1 MASARLSRTPSS
13 ETNRK
18 TWTWS
23 AWIKRSATGS
33 ATSAN
38 GYTLWNCEGSSANDN
53 FIFHI
58 TVNGGGSGGPTD
70 SLALHTYGNDVFRTT
85 PLLKDVNGWYHIVF
99 ALDTTQATATDRI
112 KLYVN
117 GELQSY
123 SQEANFPSQNYN
135 MGINRNALHCIGS
148 HGTNANYY
156 FDGLMA
162 HVHFTDGTAYPA
174 STFGETDAT
183 TGIWKPKVSPSVT
196 YGTNGYFLKMDNSA
210 NMGLDSSG
218 NSNNFATSGTIVQ
231 TKDTPSNVFATFNP
245 LDNYYPAMTVS
256 NVNTRALTIGGKYT
270 YIPSTLGMTSG
281 KYYAEIKCAGQS
293 GSQEEFLVGI
303 TSTQTT
309 ATTHEVGHYGN
320 DYGYN
325 GVAGQYRTSNSNTSY
340 GAAYTTGDII
350 GIAVDLDNNKL
361 YFSKNGTWQNS
372 GVPTSGS
379 TGTGAINIT
388 DPSSTALGAYFFAV
402 CYFSSTD
409 TGTYDANFGN
419 GYFGTTAVSSAQSPD
434 DGIGIF
440 EYDVPAGYRALCTK
454 SLNAQEY
461 S

>member
-1 MASARLSRTPSS
+1 MASARLTRTPSS

-23 AWIKRSATGS
+23 AWIKRSAIGTAS
-33 ATSAN
+33 SSL
-38 GYTLWNCEGSSANDN
+38 GYTLWNCEGSNANDN

-85 PLLKDVNGWYHIVF
+85 PLLRDINAWYHIVF

-117 GELQSY
+117 GVLQSY
-123 SQEANFPSQNYN
+123 SQEANFPTQNYN
-135 MGINRNALHCIGS
+135 MGINRNSLHCIGS
-148 HGTNANYY
+148 HVTNANYY
-156 FDGLMA
+156 FDGSMA

-183 TGIWKPKVSPSVT
+183 TGIWKPKTAPSVT

-218 NSNNFATSGTIVQ
+218 NSNNFATSGTIIQ
-231 TKDTPSNVFATFNP
+231 TKDTPSNVFCTMNP
-245 LDNYYPAMTVS
+245 LDNYWQASTF
-256 NVNTRALTIGGKYT
+256 VNTNNTITTSAAKENYNT
-270 YIPSTLGMTSG
+270 STLAMSSNDAG
-281 KYYAEIKCAGQS
+281 KYYCEVKIVSASAYS
-293 GSQEEFLVGI
+293 LVGLADKLT
-303 TSTQTT
+303 TS
-309 ATTHEVGHYGN
+309 ATSNFKNHAYGYAYDSYSGNILNNGGSSSYGN
-320 DYGYN
+320 
-325 GVAGQYRTSNSNTSY
+325 T
-340 GAAYTTGDII
+340 YTTGDII
-350 GIAVDLDNNKL
+350 GIAVDTDNNKL

-379 TGTGAINIT
+379 TGTGAISISATTTN
-388 DPSSTALGAYFFAV
+388 GYYMFA
-402 CYFSSTD
+402 S
-409 TGTYDANFGN
+409 GTRHNDSLQASWNFGN

-434 DGIGIF
+434 DGNGIF

-461 S
+461 N